1 MTRLVRYGLG
11 LDLWGGVDFLFLGE
25 EAWRGLKL
33 WGGGGGHGR
42 GVGERGGEGGGAS
55 EAVGEGGVEGRW
67 AWGTA
72 VRVEEQWALGT
83 GMGRVVVREGGDFQF
98 CNHQKGR
105 S

>member
-55 EAVGEGGVEGRW
+55 EAVGEGGGRGAVGMGHCGAGGGAVGIGHWDGEGGGEGRW
-67 AWGTA
+67 
-72 VRVEEQWALGT
+72 RFSIL
-83 GMGRVVVREGGDFQF
+83 
-98 CNHQKGR
+98 
-105 S
+105 